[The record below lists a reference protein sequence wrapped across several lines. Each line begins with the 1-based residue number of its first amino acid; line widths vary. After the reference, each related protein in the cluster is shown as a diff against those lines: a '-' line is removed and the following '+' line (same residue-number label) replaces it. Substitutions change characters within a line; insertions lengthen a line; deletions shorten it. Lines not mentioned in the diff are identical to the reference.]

1 MSASPTDFNQRS
13 WSILLA
19 GVFVATAV
27 FHTVLVILRPGFI
40 TDDFLIFSMVKS
52 GPIRLF
58 AFDPT
63 DQFYLA
69 SRPLTFLW
77 FWILD
82 QLMSPHALVMKFIG
96 VALFS
101 TNCVLVAVFVRLLA
115 RTFSFK
121 FDPLL
126 AGLGALTYA
135 FHHNNFY
142 ATVWIANQNE
152 SLMSGAYLLS
162 LIAVLRYVLTGRTWY
177 LVAGIFAFTVS
188 ALFKQQ
194 SLHFPLLFLLIVFR
208 FPNIL
213 DVRKRKT
220 LIIGSVVAGGIAAI
234 LAVLGSHVYLFGA
247 EPGSV
252 DLMGALWKKP
262 FSIAGTFLYVCLP
275 AWYMEIYNHF
285 LFHKSHVVVPV
296 MLIALVLFF
305 LLRRSRISSGHIL
318 TTVLVYIIISFP
330 RMFAN
335 RSDRINTLQ
344 VLWCIAMLAVFL
356 MDAQYRKIWRYGT
369 AIVVL
374 GAHIA
379 GTVNGFARYHA
390 WNHEL
395 DAEYQQIMA
404 IASENDRL
412 VVVSC
417 TADYSIRYQTGFM
430 RTGRFEVDRT
440 YETLSIRVR
449 FPEDMSALVPRP
461 YLTCRIKGDRLTVES
476 PSSFVSVSVDRREKG
491 FPIIERHAGW
501 ENRWDRKVVFQ
512 LPKEYV
518 EVHKFCYYDGSMWR
532 MIAKER

>member
-1 MSASPTDFNQRS
+1 VSASPTDFNQRS

-52 GPIRLF
+52 GLIRLF

-82 QLMSPHALVMKFIG
+82 QLASPHALVMKFIG

-162 LIAVLRYVLTGRTWY
+162 LIAVLRYVLTDRIGY
-177 LVAGIFAFTVS
+177 LAAGIFAFTVS

-194 SLHFPLLFLLIVFR
+194 SLHFPLLPLLIVFR

-220 LIIGSVVAGGIAAI
+220 LIVGSVVAGGIAAT
-234 LAVLGSHVYLFGA
+234 LAVFGSHVYFFGA

-252 DLMGALWKKP
+252 DLVGSLWKKP

-275 AWYMEIYNHF
+275 AWYTEIYNHF

-296 MLIALVLFF
+296 LLIALVVMF
-305 LLRRSRISSGHIL
+305 LHRRSKGSSGHIL
-318 TTVLVYIIISFP
+318 TAVLVYVIISFP
-330 RMFAN
+330 RLFAN
-335 RSDRINTLQ
+335 RSDRINTIQ
-344 VLWCIAMLAVFL
+344 VLWCIAVLALFL
-356 MDAQYRKIWRYGT
+356 MDAHYRKIWRYGA
-369 AIVVL
+369 AIAVL

-379 GTVNGFARYHA
+379 GTVNGYARYHA
-390 WNHEL
+390 WNQAL

-417 TADYSIRYQTGFM
+417 TADYSIRHQTGFM
-430 RTGRFEVDRT
+430 RTGRFEADRT
-440 YETLSIRVR
+440 YETMSIRVR
-449 FPEDMSALVPRP
+449 FPEEMSTLVPRP
-461 YLTCRIKGDRLTVES
+461 YLSCRIEGDQLTVES
-476 PSSFVSVSVDRREKG
+476 PSSFVSISVDRRG
-491 FPIIERHAGW
+491 NDYPIIERHAGW
-501 ENRWDRKVVFQ
+501 ENRWDRKVVLQ
-512 LPKEYV
+512 LPREYIDTH
-518 EVHKFCYYDGSMWR
+518 EFCYYDGSAWR
-532 MIAKER
+532 MIVKER